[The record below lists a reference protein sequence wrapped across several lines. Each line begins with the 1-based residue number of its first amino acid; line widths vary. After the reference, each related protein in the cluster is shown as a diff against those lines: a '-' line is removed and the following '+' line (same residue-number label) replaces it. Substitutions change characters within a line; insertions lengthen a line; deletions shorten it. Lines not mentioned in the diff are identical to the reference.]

1 MIRMIQSISVAQAKS
16 YFSDALSRSDYYI
29 DGQELAGRFFGKLAS
44 RMGLGDKASKEAF
57 HALCENLHPVTGKPL
72 TPRNKEKR
80 TVGYDINFHCPKS
93 VSILHMLAKDDHIL
107 KAFEASIRE
116 TMADI
121 ETDAQTRIRK
131 TGQCHDRTTGELLWG
146 EFIHQTARPV
156 ENFTPDPHLHS
167 HCFVFNVTWDDA
179 EKQYKAGQFR
189 DMKRD
194 MSYYQGLFHKKLSD
208 NLVKLGYATRKTDK
222 SFEIENVPQN
232 VIALFSKRTDEI
244 GRVAKD
250 HGITDAK
257 KLSELGARTR
267 AKKQKGLTMPELKTE
282 WKNQI
287 AQLGSDNEERKPVRF
302 GTVKQNHSLKAED
315 FIEATINH
323 CFERASVMPERRL
336 LAYAFSQ
343 AIGYADTSEND
354 IIECFRRDDRILHV
368 VDKGQSLCTTREVL
382 LEEKRMVDLARSGQD
397 KLRPLF
403 TTAPAINLS
412 GQQLAAVT
420 HLLTT
425 PHQVSIIRGAAG
437 SGKTTLMKDAV
448 AWMKSTGKK
457 VMVVAPTS
465 QASRGV
471 LRQEGFENAETI
483 AQLLIDPKMQD
494 ALQDQILW
502 VDEAGLLGT
511 KEMVSILEL
520 VTQRNARL
528 ILGGDTR
535 QHSSVL
541 RGDALRILNT
551 VGGIKS
557 AEVSKIYRQ
566 KTEYYRHVVE
576 NLSKGNVK
584 AGFEQLDKLEWI
596 HSVDPLNPHE
606 KLVED
611 YYNAIKKRKST
622 LVISPTH
629 KQGDEVTEAIRKKLR
644 ASGLIGKKEIA
655 VTRLMSQNFT
665 ESQKA
670 DWRNYYEGQIIQ
682 FNQNMPGKIIRG
694 SIWSVDEIAD
704 NKIFLKSSAGKIATL
719 PTAKT
724 STFDVYKKAEIKLSK
739 GDKIY
744 VTKNS
749 FDQQKKRLNNGHML
763 EVTSVTTKGNIK
775 LRNNIS
781 KASYT
786 LNKDFGHFA
795 HAHCITSHSS
805 QGKTVDEVFI
815 CQPASTFSATDAKQF
830 YVSVSRARDKAFIY
844 TDDKEGL
851 FLHASEIGD
860 RQSAI
865 EIILSK
871 KDHMYHVQNMQRQE
885 PTRSPPIAAAKQIP
899 LQIMDVDYEP

>member
-1 MIRMIQSISVAQAKS
+1 MIQSISVAQAKS

-29 DGQELAGRFFGKLAS
+29 DGQELAGRFFGKIAN
-44 RMGLGDKASKEAF
+44 RMGLGDAATKEVF
-57 HALCENLHPVTGKPL
+57 HALCENLHPITGKTL
-72 TPRNKEKR
+72 TLRNKENR

-107 KAFEASIRE
+107 KAFEASVHA
-116 TMADI
+116 TMSDI

-131 TGQCHDRTTGELLWG
+131 TGQCDDRTTGELLWG

-189 DMKRD
+189 HMKRD
-194 MSYYQGLFHKKLSD
+194 MPYYQGLFHKKLSD

-267 AKKQKGLTMPELKTE
+267 AKKQKGLAMAELKAE

-287 AQLGSDNEERKPVRF
+287 AQLFTGNEERKAVRF

-315 FIEATINH
+315 FIEATISH

-343 AIGYADTSEND
+343 AIGYADISTND
-354 IIECFRRDDRILHV
+354 IIECFRRDDRILQV
-368 VDKGQSLCTTREVL
+368 NDKGQSLCTTREVL

-448 AWMKSTGKK
+448 AWMESTGKK
-457 VMVVAPTS
+457 VTVVAPTS

-471 LRQEGFENAETI
+471 LRQEGFEDAETI
-483 AQLLIDPKMQD
+483 AQLLIDSKMQD

-511 KEMVSILEL
+511 KEMVSLLEL
-520 VTQRNARL
+520 VTTKNARL
-528 ILGGDTR
+528 VLGGDTR
-535 QHSSVL
+535 QHSSVV

-566 KTEYYRHVVE
+566 KAEYYRYVVE
-576 NLSKGNVK
+576 NLSKGNIK
-584 AGFEQLDKLEWI
+584 EGFERLDKLEWI

-611 YYNAIKKRKST
+611 YYNALKKGKSA

-629 KQGDEVTEAIRKKLR
+629 KQGDEVTEGIRKKLR
-644 ASGLIGKKEIA
+644 SSGLLGKKEITA
-655 VTRLMSQNFT
+655 TRLMNQNFT
-665 ESQKA
+665 DGQKS
-670 DWRNYYEGQIIQ
+670 DWRNYYEGQVIQ
-682 FNQNMPGKIIRG
+682 FNQNMPGNIMRG
-694 SIWSVDEIAD
+694 STWSVEEIAD
-704 NKIFLKSSAGKIATL
+704 NKIFLKSSGGKMTTL
-719 PTAKT
+719 PTAKA
-724 STFDVYKKAEIKLSK
+724 SNFDVYKKAEIKLSK

-763 EVTSVTTKGNIK
+763 EVTGVTKQGKIQ

-781 KASYT
+781 KASYI
-786 LNKDFGHFA
+786 LHEDFGHFA

-815 CQPASTFSATDAKQF
+815 CQPASTFAATDAKQF
-830 YVSVSRARDKAFIY
+830 YVSVSRARDKATIY
-844 TDDKEGL
+844 TDDKDGL
-851 FLHASEIGD
+851 LLYASEVGD
-860 RQSAI
+860 RQSGI
-865 EIILSK
+865 ELVLKNNGFKNESTESEKKRRRLIIPASF
-871 KDHMYHVQNMQRQE
+871 E
-885 PTRSPPIAAAKQIP
+885 
-899 LQIMDVDYEP
+899 